1 MVPLYEVYESTK
13 YIHLLL
19 PYLEGGELFEK
30 IKAKTKY
37 KEGDAKHVMNQF
49 LSALAYLAE
58 RKVVHRDLKPEN
70 LILAKPTDDSDLL
83 IADFGFATFIEDDK
97 PLYLRCGSPG
107 YVAPEVLSDEGY
119 GVEADVF
126 SSGVIMFVL
135 LTGRPLFRGEKVDDI
150 LEKNKNCELI
160 FPDQLWS
167 KISPDARDLC
177 EKLLKRDPKERI
189 TAKDALQHPWFT
201 NSGDDGP
208 EIEMNQLQAYEK
220 CAHDKPSGQNPDLKL
235 VTATP
240 VMAGR
245 KLAD

>member
-1 MVPLYEVYESTK
+1 M
-13 YIHLLL
+13 
-19 PYLEGGELFEK
+19 
-30 IKAKTKY
+30 
-37 KEGDAKHVMNQF
+37 HVMKQF

-135 LTGRPLFRGEKVDDI
+135 LTGRPLFRGDKVDDV

-160 FPDQLWS
+160 FPEQLWS

-177 EKLLKRDPKERI
+177 EKLLTRNPKDRI
-189 TAKDALQHPWFT
+189 TADAALKHSWFAGGSE
-201 NSGDDGP
+201 NGA
-208 EIEMNQLQAYEK
+208 EIEMTSL
-220 CAHDKPSGQNPDLKL
+220 
-235 VTATP
+235 
-240 VMAGR
+240 
-245 KLAD
+245 